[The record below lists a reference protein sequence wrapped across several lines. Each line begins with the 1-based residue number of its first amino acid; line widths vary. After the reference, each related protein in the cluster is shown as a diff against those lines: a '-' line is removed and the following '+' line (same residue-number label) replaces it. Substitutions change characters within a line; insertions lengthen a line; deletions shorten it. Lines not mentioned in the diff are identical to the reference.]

1 MIMANERVGTINYKD
16 LPPLDAETSANM
28 SEEVKVSVVLA
39 VIYYVFLLSVTV
51 LNWTSPE
58 FMKTILWGGMTVTWF
73 ATSILAMFM
82 ATFIAWL
89 HVLHYQSR
97 VAKNTNNGREG

>member
-1 MIMANERVGTINYKD
+1 MSSEQVGTIDYKD

-39 VIYYVFLLSVTV
+39 VIYYVFLLAVTI

-58 FMKTILWGGMTVTWF
+58 FMKTTLWGGMTVTWF
-73 ATSILAMFM
+73 ATSILAMIM
-82 ATFIAWL
+82 ATLIAWL

-97 VAKNTNNGREG
+97 VSKNTTNGMEV